1 MPNSKRRSSSTTQRG
16 FGDTDIEPRTTI
28 PMLGSPSIGRGE
40 GVSVEEHGVEL
51 ELVRESGAPQL
62 LQGHWRAVEV
72 WTANTIYALD
82 AGLVCV
88 SVLDRASYRSKDDH
102 EMLGATML
110 GGQERGPGGKVT
122 TVSHP
127 LPRVGA
133 SAVFSKKVGNRTS
146 ISETSPVLR
155 IIYRMRIVEVSR
167 PGGELDWSDVSG
179 RWPQR

>member
-40 GVSVEEHGVEL
+40 GVSMDEHGVEL

-155 IIYRMRIVEVSR
+155 VIYRMRIVEVSR

>member
-1 MPNSKRRSSSTTQRG
+1 MPDSKRRSSSTTQRG
-16 FGDTDIEPRTTI
+16 FGDTDPDPRTTI
-28 PMLGSPSIGRGE
+28 PMVGGPAIGRGA
-40 GVSVEEHGVEL
+40 GTSVEDHGVEL

-82 AGLVCV
+82 AGMVCV
-88 SVLDRASYRSKDDH
+88 SVLDRASYRSKDTH
-102 EMLGATML
+102 EMVGATLL
-110 GGQERGPGGKVT
+110 GGQERGAGGKVT

-133 SAVFSKKVGNRTS
+133 FAVFSKKVGNRTS

-155 IIYRMRIVEVSR
+155 VIYRMRIVEVSR
-167 PGGELDWSDVSG
+167 PDSELDWADVSG
-179 RWPQR
+179 RWPKT